1 VTDTSVKP
9 TRKVAYGEDHQ
20 NGPGR
25 HRGAAEGEGGVRG
38 GDPKWEACSVSVG
51 IDMASAAGEA
61 FVGSRRNDSVEKQL
75 TRVGI

>member
-1 VTDTSVKP
+1 MGTSVKP
-9 TRKVAYGEDHQ
+9 PRKVAYGGDHQ

-38 GDPKWEACSVSVG
+38 GDPRWEACSGSVG
-51 IDMASAAGEA
+51 IDMASAADEV
-61 FVGSRRNDSVEKQL
+61 FVGSRRNGSAEKQL